1 LSRSGH
7 PIREAMLALAREEL
21 RGAEHPSTSRL
32 IAYYRGEIPPPEAAV
47 IAEHLSLC
55 EECTSIALDAAE
67 FFADDDEEEATPA
80 DLEASWQELRAA
92 TPRAEERPPSPVP
105 VRSPPLKIPRRSIVR
120 SLAFAYGIAAA
131 FAAVSIGLVLIHG
144 RSPAPRPQVNAG
156 LYDLTSSGSERG
168 EGTQVTPI
176 RFQSPGASALLI
188 LNPAVVANS
197 ARYGVRIRRTDRA
210 VVWRSEDLELQAPG
224 AFHLSLTAG
233 ALPSGRYAVE
243 LYGITE
249 GRERLLGIYWIEIEK

>member
-1 LSRSGH
+1 
-7 PIREAMLALAREEL
+7 MLALAREEL

-55 EECTSIALDAAE
+55 EECTSIALDVAE
-67 FFADDDEEEATPA
+67 FFADDDEEEEATPA

-92 TPRAEERPPSPVP
+92 APRALERRPAPVSALTPP
-105 VRSPPLKIPRRSIVR
+105 RTIPRRSIVR
-120 SLAFAYGIAAA
+120 SLAFAYGVAAA
-131 FAAVSIGLVLIHG
+131 FAAVSIGLVLFHG

-168 EGTQVTPI
+168 EGAQVTLI
-176 RFQSPGASALLI
+176 RFQSSGASALLI

-197 ARYGVRIRRTDRA
+197 ARYGVRIRRADRA